1 MSDYDDED
9 SDENGMVH
17 LEVFWEEVFWLSVT
31 DTFYMEIYEKD

>member
-9 SDENGMVH
+9 SEEKGMVH
-17 LEVFWEEVFWLSVT
+17 LEVFWEVFWLSVT